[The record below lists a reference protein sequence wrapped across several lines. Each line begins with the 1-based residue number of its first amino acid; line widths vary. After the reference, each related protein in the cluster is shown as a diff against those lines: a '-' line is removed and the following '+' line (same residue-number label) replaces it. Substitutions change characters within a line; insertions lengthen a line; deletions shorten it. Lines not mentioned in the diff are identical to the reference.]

1 METLV
6 LTHQPV
12 LIRQVRIL
20 DASAPESS
28 HESDSRRDASRH
40 IADVLIAADG
50 SVRVD
55 VSDRDLP
62 NDVQVL
68 DRSGL
73 VLGTG
78 LMDLYS
84 TSGEPGFETRESVV
98 SLTKAAQHGGFSK
111 VGILPHTKPAID
123 RITTLDFWRNWRSQA
138 RSPLTPELMPWG
150 AITLDCAG
158 NQIADLA
165 ELAPSVI
172 GFTDAKPL
180 ANLMLVRRVME
191 YVKPMDKPLMLWA
204 YDPNLA
210 GSGVMHEGRWSLQY
224 GLTGSWAAAETAA
237 LAALIE
243 LVALT
248 GTPTHFMRISKARS
262 VELIAAAKAQGLPI
276 TASVPWMHL
285 WLEDRDLHSYDPNL
299 HLKPPLGSDTD
310 RAALIAAVKSGTI
323 DAIAVDHTPY
333 TYEEKTV
340 AFEVS
345 PPGAIG
351 LEFVLPVLWQELVV
365 PGLLSATE
373 LWRSLSTGPARCLGI
388 DNLALTT
395 LFDPNLRWEVT
406 TAAIASQA
414 HNTPCLGKSIAGK
427 VIAYPC

>member
-1 METLV
+1 M
-6 LTHQPV
+6 
-12 LIRQVRIL
+12 R
-20 DASAPESS
+20 SS
-28 HESDSRRDASRH
+28 HEGDL
-40 IADVLIAADG
+40 IADVLIATDG
-50 SVRVD
+50 SVRIG
-55 VSDRDLP
+55 VSDLDLP
-62 NDVQVL
+62 TDIQIL

-78 LMDLYS
+78 LVDLYS
-84 TSGEPGFETRESVV
+84 TSGEPGFEARESLV
-98 SLTKAAQHGGFSK
+98 SLSKAAQHGGFSQ

-123 RITTLDFWRNWRSQA
+123 HITALDFWRSWSSQA
-138 RSPLTPELMPWG
+138 RRNASQEESPLTPQLMPWG

-165 ELAPSVI
+165 ELAPAVI

-191 YVKPMDKPLMLWA
+191 YVKPLGKPLMLWA

-210 GSGVMHEGRWSLQY
+210 GSGVMHEGKWSLQY

-299 HLKPPLGSDTD
+299 HLKPPLGSATD
-310 RAALIAAVKSGTI
+310 RTALIAAVKSGII

-351 LEFVLPVLWQELVV
+351 LEFALPVLWQELVM
-365 PGLLSATE
+365 PGLLSVEE
-373 LWRSLSTGPARCLGI
+373 LWRSLSIGPAKCLGI
-388 DNLALTT
+388 NNSPLTT
-395 LFDPNLRWEVT
+395 LFDPNSRWEVT
-406 TAAIASQA
+406 TAAIASAA
-414 HNTPCLGKSIAGK
+414 HNTPCLGKFITGK
-427 VIAYPC
+427 VIPFSYQAGSA